1 MVRPNLK
8 NNMAKKGFNGKY
20 SWNTKEIQVADHEIE
35 INQTDNL
42 FVIIVSY
49 WDIKNHFR
57 IMKHFFYYF
66 QIVLMI
72 CSCKPNIPRE
82 VRNALNLA
90 EGNRPELEKVLAHY
104 SRNPADSLKYKAAC
118 FLIENMPFY
127 GFYEGKLLDNYL
139 PLYEELAV
147 TGKDP
152 QAVLD
157 SFVSRYGYFS
167 TQLVERKRDIKEIKA
182 PYLMDN
188 IEWAFKV
195 WEEQPWGKN
204 VSFTDFCE
212 CILPYRIED
221 ERPTRWRQKFYDKYN
236 CLLDS
241 YRHSPEAADPLF
253 AARIV
258 LDSLS
263 KGEKHFT
270 TILPDLPHIGPDLCE
285 QWRTGSCRELT
296 DLTVYVLR
304 SLGIPCGIDFMPV
317 HARGNAGHF
326 WTFILDIHGQT
337 YTSDYLDAN
346 IGILHSRDNQHL
358 TSKVYRRMFGRNKEL
373 EKQLL
378 TYSTSFPPFF
388 SCPRVAD
395 VTCLYTGNNP
405 VCTVSI
411 PNSAWYNE
419 NANPSIVYLC
429 VSQRQ
434 GWVPVGWTRYRKGQ
448 TRFEN
453 VKSNIIFRI
462 ASWENEH
469 LEFQTG
475 ALKMTDAN
483 GKIQLL
489 RPRQQ
494 KDTVCLLS
502 KFEIHDTEG
511 FTRLMVNGVFEA
523 SHDPLFSDPD
533 TLAVIPEAPVRLR
546 NTVFVNSLE
555 SYRYIRYKGPEN
567 SHCDVA
573 EILFFEK
580 GNDANACT
588 GRVIGTPNHDPVNNR
603 NEYTK
608 AFDGDPYTSFHYK
621 NASGGWVG
629 LDFGRPV
636 SISKIIYVPRNRD
649 NFIRKGDEYELYYLD
664 KKWVSLGVKVAAADS
679 LVYGNVPSGSL
690 LYLQNHTRGH
700 DERIFTYENGK
711 QMWW

>member
-1 MVRPNLK
+1 M
-8 NNMAKKGFNGKY
+8 KY
-20 SWNTKEIQVADHEIE
+20 
-35 INQTDNL
+35 
-42 FVIIVSY
+42 
-49 WDIKNHFR
+49 
-57 IMKHFFYYF
+57 FFCYF
-66 QIVLMI
+66 QIVLMF
-72 CSCKPNIPRE
+72 CSCGPNIPRE
-82 VRNALNLA
+82 VRNALDLA
-90 EGNRPELEKVLAHY
+90 EDNRSELEKLLVHY
-104 SRNPADSLKYKAAC
+104 SGNPADSLKYQAAC

-127 GFYEGKLLDNYL
+127 GFYEGELLDNYL
-139 PLYEELAV
+139 PLYGELAL

-157 SFVSRYGYFS
+157 SFISRYGYFS

-195 WEEQPWGKN
+195 RKEQPWGKN
-204 VSFTDFCE
+204 VSFADFCE
-212 CILPYRIED
+212 CILPYRIGD

-236 CLLDS
+236 CLLDP
-241 YRHSPEAADPLF
+241 YRDSPEAADPLF
-253 AARIV
+253 AARVV

-263 KGEKHFT
+263 KGKKHFT

-304 SLGIPCGIDFMPV
+304 ALGIPCGIDFMPV

-326 WTFILDIHGQT
+326 WTFIPDIHGQT
-337 YTSDYLDAN
+337 YTSDYLDAG
-346 IGILHSRDNQHL
+346 IGILHSKDNRHF

-378 TYSTSFPPFF
+378 ALSGSFPPFF
-388 SCPRVAD
+388 SYPRFAD
-395 VTCLYTGNNP
+395 VTSLYTGNNP
-405 VCTVSI
+405 VRAISI
-411 PNSAWYNE
+411 PDSAWYHE
-419 NANPSIVYLC
+419 NTNLPIVYLC

-434 GWVPVGWTRYRKGQ
+434 GWVPVAWTRYRKGR

-453 VKSNIIFRI
+453 VKSNIIFRL
-462 ASWENEH
+462 ASWENKQ

-475 ALKMTDAN
+475 ALRIAGVNT
-483 GKIQLL
+483 GIQALG
-489 RPRQQ
+489 PKEE

-502 KFEIHDTEG
+502 KFEIYDTEG

-523 SHDPLFSDPD
+523 SNDRSFIHPD
-533 TLAVIPEAPVRLR
+533 TLAVIEEAPVRLQ
-546 NTVFVNSLE
+546 NTVFMNPKKR
-555 SYRYIRYKGPEN
+555 YRYIRYQGPEN

-573 EILFFEK
+573 EILFFENK
-580 GNDANACT
+580 SDTNACAGT
-588 GRVIGTPNHDPVNNR
+588 VIGTPNDDPAGNR

-636 SISKIIYVPRNRD
+636 SISKITYVPRNRD
-649 NFIRKGDEYELYYLD
+649 NFIRKGDQYELYYLD
-664 KKWVSLGVKVAAADS
+664 KEWISMGVEVAEADS

-711 QMWW
+711 QVWW